1 MRWHNSCIGSN
12 RNGKRTRLGRVRYL
26 SKLLGDDR
34 VHDCFVRPTLSELL
48 LVSVFQNKIN
58 RLLQHFSDF
67 VEVESALWPV
77 VEGHSGLIEQEL
89 VDVRLAIELLIAA

>member
-26 SKLLGDDR
+26 SKLLGDGR

-58 RLLQHFSDF
+58 RFLQHFSYF
-67 VEVESALWPV
+67 VEWALWPV
-77 VEGHSGLIEQEL
+77 VGERSGLAELEQS
-89 VDVRLAIELLIAA
+89 DGRLLAV